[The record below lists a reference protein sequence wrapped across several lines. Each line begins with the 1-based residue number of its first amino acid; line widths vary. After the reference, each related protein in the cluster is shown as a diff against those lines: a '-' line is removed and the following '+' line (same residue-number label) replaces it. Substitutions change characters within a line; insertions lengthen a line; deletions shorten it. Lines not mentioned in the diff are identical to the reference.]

1 MPPPFVMHVKY
12 HTGWIPIVTKSI
24 KPKLEEKKK
33 EEQKKRF
40 ENYMDGNASNL
51 GLDLTKSTS
60 YDVMAGM
67 HTSLPSPTH
76 THTHMSI
83 FTLNSNEKREGIC
96 MTTH

>member
-1 MPPPFVMHVKY
+1 
-12 HTGWIPIVTKSI
+12 
-24 KPKLEEKKK
+24 
-33 EEQKKRF
+33 
-40 ENYMDGNASNL
+40 MDGNASNL

-67 HTSLPSPTH
+67 QTSLPSPTH

>member
-1 MPPPFVMHVKY
+1 M
-12 HTGWIPIVTKSI
+12 
-24 KPKLEEKKK
+24 
-33 EEQKKRF
+33 F

-76 THTHMSI
+76 THTHTCLYS
-83 FTLNSNEKREGIC
+83 
-96 MTTH
+96 H